1 MSNQNNCASCD
12 HKHNPDGGWCYMFR
26 AEPGQVCG
34 LHSMRHRAAAK
45 TDVIGRAMQQMTEGG
60 MSLMKAL
67 DTALKAYDH

>member
-26 AEPGQVCG
+26 AEPVQVCG

-45 TDVIGRAMQQMTEGG
+45 TEGG